1 MKFPDEYFPVSDDL
15 KEDFNS
21 KNTQGKKLCKDL
33 NVLFCAACK
42 DVAHVIEK
50 SISFCH
56 SAGKNFK
63 NYDIYLYE
71 NNSSDKTPDVIR
83 SLNDEKIVLESE
95 FINNASYK
103 RSDVTDL
110 RRCQLISNARN
121 KYVDFINNNPNFD
134 YIFVFDTDIEGGWSI
149 DGIFNSIF
157 YLENYNHVG
166 AMTSYCVL
174 ASALGG
180 DLEDSNPKNWLMF
193 DSFAFRNYNSTD
205 WSFPNNL
212 HTFNYLKVER
222 GTKPIP
228 VNSNFN
234 GLAIY
239 KPECFKNNLYSVN
252 NHGPDLHTDSEH
264 VAFHRGVWEKGLGV
278 LLNPSMITSISNHKY
293 SK

>member
-1 MKFPDEYFPVSDDL
+1 MKFPDEYFPVSDTVE
-15 KEDFNS
+15 EDF
-21 KNTQGKKLCKDL
+21 KHKVKQGKRFCKDL

-42 DVAHVIEK
+42 DVAHLIEK

-56 SAGKNFK
+56 SAGRNFK

-83 SLNDEKIVLESE
+83 SLKDEKIILESE
-95 FINNASYK
+95 FIDSASYE
-103 RSDVTDL
+103 RSNVTHL

-121 KYVDFINNNPNFD
+121 KYVDFINNNPVYD
-134 YIFVFDTDIEGGWSI
+134 YVFVFDTDIEGGWSL

-157 YLENYNHVG
+157 YLENHDIMG

-174 ASALGG
+174 SSAQGG
-180 DLEDSNPKNWLMF
+180 DLEDNSPENWLMF
-193 DSFAFRNYNSTD
+193 DSFAFRNYNLND
-205 WSFPNNL
+205 WSFPRNL
-212 HTFNYLKVER
+212 HMFNYLKVKR
-222 GTKPIP
+222 GTDPVP

-239 KPECFKNNLYSVN
+239 KPECFKGNLYSVN
-252 NHGPDLHTDSEH
+252 SYGSDSQTDSEH
-264 VAFHRGVWEKGLGV
+264 VAFHRGIWEKGLGV